1 MENKLR
7 TALEVLKNKIGNF
20 VPEVAFIPG
29 SGWDKIIG
37 LIEDPLTVEYSE
49 LPFFPKATFHR
60 GMFVFGTVEGVK
72 VVSAGRLHYYEGI
85 NVAETVMPLRLL
97 RMLGTQK
104 LLLTN
109 ASGAINPA
117 FAPGSFM
124 VIEDHIK
131 LNVPSPLR
139 GENIDFL
146 GPRFPDMSC
155 VYSKR
160 FREAVFKA
168 GAKAGIPLEKGVYIQ
183 TEGPQFE
190 TPAEIRFMA
199 ALGADAVGMSTV
211 PEAIAACHCGMEIAG
226 ISCISNLA
234 AGISETPLSVED
246 ITLTAQKAV
255 PQMLTLM
262 KNTILEISKL

>member
-20 VPEVAFIPG
+20 VPEVAIIPG

-85 NVAETVMPLRLL
+85 DVAETVMPLRLL
-97 RMLGTQK
+97 RMLGTKK

-109 ASGAINPA
+109 ASGGINPA

-124 VIEDHIK
+124 VIEDHISFA
-131 LNVPSPLR
+131 VPSPLR
-139 GENIDFL
+139 GTNPDFL

-160 FREAVFKA
+160 FREAIFKGA
-168 GAKAGIPLEKGVYIQ
+168 AKAGIPLEKGIYVQ
-183 TEGPQFE
+183 TAGPQFE
-190 TPAEIRFMA
+190 TPAEIRFLRAM
-199 ALGADAVGMSTV
+199 GADAVGMSTV
-211 PEAIAACHCGMEIAG
+211 PEAIAAVHCGMEVAG
-226 ISCISNLA
+226 ISCISNMA
-234 AGISETPLSVED
+234 AGISEIPLSVED
-246 ITLTAQKAV
+246 INNTAQKAI
-255 PQMLTLM
+255 PQMLTLL
-262 KNTILEISKL
+262 KESIVEISQL